1 MDVKSPA
8 LPENWKFKTGSK
20 YRANPDNQHLLS
32 RLMSSI
38 VRISLLRLMA
48 DEMDLQLVATLNIGW
63 KLLNIDE
70 VVWQTV
76 FVSPDVWAL
85 ATFNKSSCRVFEDST
100 SLFSNSPHETSCS
113 PHPASKSGKMKR

>member
-8 LPENWKFKTGSK
+8 LPANRKLETGPK
-20 YRANPDNQHLLS
+20 CRANPANQHLLS

-48 DEMDLQLVATLNIGW
+48 DEMDLQLVAVLNIGW

-76 FVSPDVWAL
+76 FVSP
-85 ATFNKSSCRVFEDST
+85 
-100 SLFSNSPHETSCS
+100 
-113 PHPASKSGKMKR
+113 